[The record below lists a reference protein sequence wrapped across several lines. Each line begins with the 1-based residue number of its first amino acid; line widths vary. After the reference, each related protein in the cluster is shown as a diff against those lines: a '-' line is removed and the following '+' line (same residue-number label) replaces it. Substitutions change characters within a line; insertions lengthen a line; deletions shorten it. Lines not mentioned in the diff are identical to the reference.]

1 MRSSPR
7 FLSVAGLALGAMLF
21 AAACS
26 SAASTPVPA
35 AQGNTPAPAAL
46 MVGSTNVATLGAY
59 LTGPTGM
66 TLYVLTKDTS
76 DTSSCSGTC
85 ATTWPP
91 LTAASGATIT
101 GPTGATG
108 TFATITR
115 SDGTVQ
121 VTYNHMPLYHF
132 SGDSVAGDTK
142 GQGKNGVWFVAP
154 LSGSVPSAGASAA
167 APAAASNTPA
177 PSSAP
182 KVAPSVAGY

>member
-1 MRSSPR
+1 MRPTSRAFP
-7 FLSVAGLALGAMLF
+7 FAGLVLGAVLV

-26 SAASTPVPA
+26 SAASTPVSNAQGETATPA
-35 AQGNTPAPAAL
+35 AVAI
-46 MVGSTNVATLGAY
+46 GSTNDATLGAY

-66 TLYVLTKDTS
+66 TLYVFTNDTADTS
-76 DTSSCSGTC
+76 ACSGSC
-85 ATTWPP
+85 ATNWPP
-91 LTAASGATIT
+91 LTATSGATIT

-121 VTYNHMPLYHF
+121 VTYNHMHLYYF
-132 SGDSVAGDTK
+132 AGDSAMGSTA

-154 LSGSVPSAGASAA
+154 ESGTLPSAGASAA
-167 APAAASNTPA
+167 APAAASDTPA

-182 KVAPSVAGY
+182 SVVPSISGY